1 MTNSN
6 YLIDV
11 SDLHKSFGELQV
23 LKGVSE
29 HISKG
34 EVVSIIGPSGGGKST
49 FLRCLNLLETPTK
62 GTITFEGTDITDP
75 KTDINLVRRQMG
87 MVFQHF
93 NLFPNMT
100 VLKNLTLA
108 PRKLKGM
115 TQQAMA
121 ERLGISL
128 RYYQQIESGDRTG
141 DFQIWDDLEDITET
155 HQRILRAINPGKADN
170 R

>member
-1 MTNSN
+1 MTTAAQRANGHAAEGRILSVMAKQMRTN
-6 YLIDV
+6 
-11 SDLHKSFGELQV
+11 LQ
-23 LKGVSE
+23 
-29 HISKG
+29 
-34 EVVSIIGPSGGGKST
+34 
-49 FLRCLNLLETPTK
+49 
-62 GTITFEGTDITDP
+62 
-75 KTDINLVRRQMG
+75 
-87 MVFQHF
+87 
-93 NLFPNMT
+93 
-100 VLKNLTLA
+100 A
-108 PRKLKGM
+108 ARKAKGM

>member
-1 MTNSN
+1 MAENKNSRGGA
-6 YLIDV
+6 
-11 SDLHKSFGELQV
+11 DLERKSIGAFIAV
-23 LKGVSE
+23 L
-29 HISKG
+29 
-34 EVVSIIGPSGGGKST
+34 
-49 FLRCLNLLETPTK
+49 
-62 GTITFEGTDITDP
+62 
-75 KTDINLVRRQMG
+75 
-87 MVFQHF
+87 
-93 NLFPNMT
+93 
-100 VLKNLTLA
+100 
-108 PRKLKGM
+108 RKAKGM

>member
-1 MTNSN
+1 MAKQMRTN
-6 YLIDV
+6 
-11 SDLHKSFGELQV
+11 LQ
-23 LKGVSE
+23 
-29 HISKG
+29 
-34 EVVSIIGPSGGGKST
+34 
-49 FLRCLNLLETPTK
+49 
-62 GTITFEGTDITDP
+62 
-75 KTDINLVRRQMG
+75 
-87 MVFQHF
+87 
-93 NLFPNMT
+93 
-100 VLKNLTLA
+100 A
-108 PRKLKGM
+108 ARKAKGM